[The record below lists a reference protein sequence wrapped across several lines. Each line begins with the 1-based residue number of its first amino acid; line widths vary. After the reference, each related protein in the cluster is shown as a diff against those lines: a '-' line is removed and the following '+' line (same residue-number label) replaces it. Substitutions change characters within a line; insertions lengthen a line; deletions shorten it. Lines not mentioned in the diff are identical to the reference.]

1 MCDDFESDNVD
12 ISGDINATTL
22 TCNNGEIGGWTI
34 TESDIRNGVTRL
46 SDEGLETN

>member
-1 MCDDFESDNVD
+1 M
-12 ISGDINATTL
+12 